1 MNYTKTSW
9 ENDITPVSAE
19 NMNKIENQLKALTD
33 AIYPVGSI
41 YMSMSSTNPSNLFGG
56 TWERIGVGRTLVSAG
71 GDANAVVDENTYT
84 GRGTNSTTTTAFPVG
99 ETGGELS
106 HALTTTEMPKH
117 AHPFAASKGHWES
130 NSSASSRTEVGTNSS
145 SNKFVPSD
153 KSMKNYTW
161 VTGVGKTGGD
171 GSHNNMSTYLAV
183 YMWKRT
189 G

>member
-71 GDANAVVDENTYT
+71 GDANAVLDENNYT
-84 GRGTNSTTTTAFPVG
+84 GRGTNTAETHWFPVG
-99 ETGGELS
+99 ETGGEFS
-106 HALTTTEMPKH
+106 HTLTTTEMPSHGHSGNGWTFSVYKGTRSSETVGGISGSGFLMTQVK
-117 AHPFAASKGHWES
+117 AGGSWGGYGSVPAA
-130 NSSASSRTEVGTNSS
+130 
-145 SNKFVPSD
+145 
-153 KSMKNYTW
+153 
-161 VTGVGKTGGD
+161 GG
-171 GSHNNMSTYLAV
+171 GGGHNNMSTYLAV

-189 G
+189 A